1 MAAFTP
7 GNLVIYRVGTAG
19 GPAMPNTGNAVF
31 LDEVT
36 PTGTV
41 VQTIAMPTTAS
52 GSNKPLVAQG
62 RQSEEGHLT
71 LSQDGRYLMLTGYA
85 TTLPASGALQS
96 TTSATVP
103 RVVGRVGF
111 DGSIDTSTAL
121 TDYGSGSSPK
131 SVYSTDGT
139 DFWVSADS
147 AGTGGIRYATIG
159 NTTST
164 LVTANTVDGKELRIF
179 NGQLYVAAGSRFA
192 TVGTGVPIE
201 GTASL
206 TNLPGTINTGAA
218 TSGFF
223 FASTDALPG
232 PDLLYL
238 VDTTAAGGSI
248 LKYSSANQGANWT
261 LAGKIDAG
269 ANSYSGLTAQVVG
282 TAVTLYATRKV
293 INGAAGGG
301 ELVSIV
307 DTSGFTGNPSA
318 SPITVLMTAA
328 TNVGFRGVS
337 FVPTAAPANR
347 ANAAPVNTVPTTVA
361 GFQDVP
367 VLLNGSNAIRIADDS
382 GAASISV
389 TVSIP
394 AGVGTL
400 GATNGGESTVTVT
413 GSGTTSI
420 TFTGMRAK
428 VNVALTS
435 LYYSPTLH
443 RNTAA
448 NGVTTV
454 TVVTND
460 SGGSATDATGA
471 PITGTPLADTD
482 TFSITLAT
490 PMPFTPGNLAIYRVG
505 DGTAAL
511 TNNGS
516 SIIID
521 EYTTAGVLVQSIAMP
536 TVVDGAN
543 QPIIAA
549 GSQAAEGYLTRSVD
563 GRYLLLTGYNTTLGG
578 STGLAASTGV
588 NRGIARVDQACAV
601 NSTVS
606 VSNMSGAAIRT
617 VVSTDGNQIWYGG
630 EGGVRYLS
638 SLAATPISL
647 VAGVQIR
654 QLNIFNGQ
662 LYASTSNN
670 TSTNNS
676 RLATVGANLP
686 TTTVSAPVALPGVAV
701 GDGTAVFAPSGY
713 FFADLNASVAGLDTL
728 YLADDSD
735 TTGGVFKY
743 SFDGTTWVLNGSIGV
758 GSNNYRGLTGL
769 VSGNTVTL
777 YSTRGGA
784 NFVSIVDTSGYNAA
798 PAATISSALATAPSR
813 QAYRGIVAT
822 PDEGIT
828 AIGGLGGTTNYSS
841 GAAATSFANA
851 ATFNDASNLAGGSLR
866 ITYASGGLAG
876 DNLGLID
883 GNGIVA
889 GAGVV
894 TFNGTQIGTYPTSG
908 AGSGLNNTSLVVTF
922 NANGS
927 ANPVLSAGVQALL
940 RQVTFAT
947 SAAAGNR
954 VLNVAIAQ
962 NGGLTATTTQTVAV
976 TAGGPQ
982 APVNS
987 APVGPILST
996 EDVVV
1001 SFVGGN
1007 AISVSDG
1014 DAGASPIS
1022 TIISVPVGVGTFAA
1036 TNGGGTATISGG
1048 GSNSITIAGPQVQ
1061 INLALA
1067 TLQFTPALNRNTP
1080 SDGATTVTIVT
1091 SDGTLTDT
1099 DSFNITLVDVNDAPV
1114 ATADSLGVLATE
1126 NGPAFTIAA
1135 ATLLAND
1142 NAGAP
1147 NESGQT
1153 FAITSVGSPVGGTV
1167 SLAGTTI
1174 TFTPAAGFSGTAS
1187 FQYTI
1192 TDNGLSGGI
1201 SSPQSGTGT
1210 VTFTIADINDPP
1222 TATADVLSNIAE
1234 DSGVRTI
1241 AFSALTGNDS
1251 AGPGESTQT
1260 LTIISVSSPLGGTVA
1275 ISGTNVLFTPTLNY
1289 NGPASFTYVVQDS
1302 GLPPLTATGNV
1313 SFTITPVN
1321 DDPTISDIVN
1331 QNIGVNSS
1339 TGALS
1344 FTIGDVETAAASLI
1358 VTATS
1363 NNATLVPNN
1372 AANLVLGG
1380 SGASRTINVIPAAG
1394 QTGSAIITVTVSDG
1408 TTTTSDTFT
1417 VNVAANTAP
1426 TISDVP
1432 NQTIAEDGNL
1442 VPVAFTVGDL
1452 ETAAASL
1459 SVVGS
1464 SSNQAIIP
1472 DAAIIVANT
1481 GGGGRTVSI
1490 TPAANING
1498 SVTITLTVTDG
1509 AGLNSVDTFTLNI
1522 TEVND
1527 APTANNDS
1535 LTSVNEDSG
1544 VRTIPFSA
1552 LLANDSTGPTN
1563 ESAQTL
1569 TVTSVTAIAGGT
1581 VTISGTNVIFT
1592 PTANFN
1598 GAASFSYIAQ
1608 DNGTTNGAAAPLS
1621 TGSATVGFNI
1631 VAVNDAPSF
1640 TKGADI
1646 SVHLSEP
1653 AQTFAAWATAIL
1665 AGPAN
1670 ENGQTVTFNVS
1681 NNNTS
1686 LFAVQPAITANGTL
1700 TFTPQTGASGT
1711 TTVTVFAQDNGGVAN
1726 GGVDASASQTFT
1738 ITILPTPLNA
1748 LPTINSIANVTQMVG
1763 VAGPIVQLSGITAG
1777 LGETQA
1783 LQVTATSNN
1792 PSIVANP
1799 TIGYTSPNA
1808 TGTLT
1813 LASATQ
1819 TSAATITVTVRD
1831 AGPDGSFLTSDDGVV
1846 TTQFSVIVVPYN
1858 APPDANDATRSTVAG
1873 TPISGVLSA
1882 TDVDSPTLTYSII
1895 TPPVLGTLTA
1905 FNATTG
1911 AFTYTPTPGA
1921 SGLDLFQFRVT
1932 DGISSDTATVRIVV
1946 QGAAPTITQS
1956 GGDLIV
1962 VGTPSP
1968 DQLIVS
1974 NLTATTVRVRTQF
1987 GFGDFAVTNQLVING
2002 ADSNDYIV
2010 VAGVLTPTTI
2020 DGGAGDDYISS
2031 GVQNDTI
2038 IGGLGNDR
2046 VNASGG
2052 NNVVWGDNLNE
2063 QDSPIG
2069 GDDVLSSLG
2078 GLDLLFGGGG
2088 NDQLFPGDGDDY
2100 VYGGAGDDVI
2110 DAGSGN
2116 DRIYGGEGL
2125 DQLYGSDGDDVISG
2139 GAGSDTLN
2147 GGTGNDLLIGG
2158 AGADSLNGQD
2168 GSDVLVDRELTI
2180 GSSTSISDAA
2190 DNALLSLL
2198 NNWSS
2203 FHTPNLL
2210 GALLAGSDNAP
2221 DQLSGGTGDD
2231 DFYAEANDFTSDFS
2245 APFYGN
2251 DRRY

>member
-7 GNLVIYRVGTAG
+7 GNLVIYRVGTG
-19 GPAMPNTGNAVF
+19 SPAMPNTGNAVF
-31 LDEVT
+31 LDEIT
-36 PTGTV
+36 PAGAT

-52 GSNKPLVAQG
+52 GSNKPLIAQG

-71 LSQDGRYLMLTGYA
+71 LSQDGRYLVLTGYA
-85 TTLPASGALQS
+85 TTLPGSGALQS

-131 SVYSTDGT
+131 SVYSSDGT

-223 FASTDALPG
+223 FASTDASPG

-282 TAVTLYATRKV
+282 TTVTLYATRKV

-307 DTSGFTGNPSA
+307 DNSGFTGNPSSA
-318 SPITVLMTAA
+318 VITVLMTAA

-337 FVPTAAPANR
+337 FVPTALPANR
-347 ANAAPVNTVPTTVA
+347 ANTAPVNTVPTTVA

-367 VLLNGSNAIRIADDS
+367 VLLNGSNAIRVADDS
-382 GAASISV
+382 GAALISV

-400 GATNGGESTVTVT
+400 GATNGGESTVSVT
-413 GSGTTSI
+413 GSGSTSI

-443 RNTAA
+443 RNTPA
-448 NGVTTV
+448 NGATTV

-460 SGGSATDATGA
+460 SGGSATDAIGA
-471 PITGTPLADTD
+471 PITGTPLTDTD
-482 TFSITLAT
+482 TFAITLAT

-521 EYTTAGVLVQSIAMP
+521 EYTTAGVLVQSIGMP
-536 TVVDGAN
+536 TVVDGTN
-543 QPIIAA
+543 QPLIAA
-549 GSQAAEGYLTRSVD
+549 GSQGSEGYLTRSVD

-578 STGLAASTGV
+578 STGLAASTTV
-588 NRGIARVDQACAV
+588 NRGIARVDQSGAV

-606 VSNMSGAAIRT
+606 VSNMSGAQIRT

-630 EGGVRYLS
+630 ENGVRYLS

-647 VAGVQIR
+647 VGSVQIR

-686 TTTVSAPVALPGVAV
+686 TSTVSAPVALPGIPV

-713 FFADLNASVAGLDTL
+713 FFADLNPGVAGLDTL

-735 TTGGVFKY
+735 TTGGVFKF
-743 SFDGTTWVLNGSIGV
+743 SFDGTTWLPNGGIGV
-758 GSNNYRGLTGL
+758 GSNNYRGITGS

-777 YSTRGGA
+777 YSTRGGG

-798 PAATISSALATAPSR
+798 PAATISSALASAAAK
-813 QAYRGIVAT
+813 QAFRGIVAT
-822 PDEGIT
+822 PDDGIT
-828 AIGGLGGTTNYSS
+828 AIGGLGGATNYSS
-841 GAAATSFANA
+841 GAAATTFASA
-851 ATFNDASNLAGGSLR
+851 ATFADASNLAGGSLT
-866 ITYASGGLAG
+866 ISYASGGLSG
-876 DNLGLID
+876 DGLAIAN
-883 GNGIVA
+883 GSGIVA
-889 GAGVV
+889 AAGVV

-908 AGSGLNNTSLVVTF
+908 VGSGVNNNSLVVTF

-927 ANPVLSAGVQALL
+927 ASAVLSSAVQALL

-947 SAAAGNR
+947 GAAAGNR

-962 NGGLTATTTQTVAV
+962 NGGLTATTTQTVSV
-976 TAGGPQ
+976 SAGGPQ
-982 APVNS
+982 APVNG
-987 APVGPILST
+987 APSGPVLST
-996 EDVVV
+996 EDVLV
-1001 SFVGGN
+1001 SFVGAN
-1007 AISVSDG
+1007 ALSVSDG

-1022 TIISVPVGVGTFAA
+1022 TIVSVPAGVGTFAA
-1036 TNGGGTATISGG
+1036 TNGGGSATITGG
-1048 GSNSITIAGPQVQ
+1048 GTASITFSGPQAQ

-1080 SDGATTVTIVT
+1080 ADGVTTVTIVT
-1091 SDGTLTDT
+1091 SDGALSDT

-1114 ATADSLGVLATE
+1114 AAADSLGALATE
-1126 NGPAFTIAA
+1126 SGPAFTIAA

-1142 NAGAP
+1142 NTGAP
-1147 NESGQT
+1147 NESTQT
-1153 FAITSVGSPVGGTV
+1153 FTITAVSTPVGGTA

-1174 TFTPAAGFSGTAS
+1174 TFTPAVGFSGTAS

-1210 VTFTIADINDPP
+1210 VTFTISDINDPP
-1222 TATADVLSNIAE
+1222 TATADTLANIAE

-1241 AFSALTGNDS
+1241 PFNALTGNDS
-1251 AGPGESTQT
+1251 AGPGEATQT
-1260 LTIISVSSPLGGTVA
+1260 LTIISVSSPVGGTAV
-1275 ISGTNVLFTPTLNY
+1275 ISGTNVLFTPTANY
-1289 NGPASFTYVVQDS
+1289 NGPASFSYVVQDN
-1302 GLPPLTATGNV
+1302 GLPPLTATASV
-1313 SFTITPVN
+1313 SFTIAPVN

-1331 QNIGVNSS
+1331 QNIGVNGS
-1339 TGALS
+1339 TGVLS
-1344 FTIGDVETAAASLI
+1344 FTIGDLETGVASLI

-1363 NNATLVPNN
+1363 SNTTLVPNN
-1372 AANLVLGG
+1372 IANLVLAG

-1394 QTGSAIITVTVSDG
+1394 QSGAATITVTVSDG
-1408 TTTTSDTFT
+1408 TTSASDTF
-1417 VNVAANTAP
+1417 VLNVAANTAP
-1426 TISDVP
+1426 TISAVV
-1432 NQTIAEDGNL
+1432 NQTIAEEGSL
-1442 VPVAFTVGDL
+1442 APVAFTVGDL
-1452 ETAAASL
+1452 ETGAASL
-1459 SVVGS
+1459 SVVAT
-1464 SSNQAIIP
+1464 SSNQSIIP
-1472 DAAIIVANT
+1472 NASIIIAST
-1481 GGGGRTVSI
+1481 GGGGRTVAI
-1490 TPAANING
+1490 APTANING

-1509 AGLNSVDTFTLNI
+1509 GGLTAVDTFTLNI

-1527 APTANNDS
+1527 APTATNDALAS
-1535 LTSVNEDSG
+1535 INEDSG
-1544 VRTIPFSA
+1544 VRTIPFAA
-1552 LLANDSTGPTN
+1552 LLSNDSTGPTN

-1569 TVTSVTAIAGGT
+1569 TITSVTAIAGGT
-1581 VTISGTNVIFT
+1581 VSISGANVIFT

-1598 GAASFSYIAQ
+1598 GSASFSYIAQ
-1608 DNGTTNGAAAPLS
+1608 DNGTTNGVAALLTA
-1621 TGSATVGFNI
+1621 TGAASFNI
-1631 VAVNDAPSF
+1631 IAVNDAPSF
-1640 TKGADI
+1640 AKGADI
-1646 SVHLSEP
+1646 TVHIDEP
-1653 AQTFAAWATAIL
+1653 LKSFAGWATAIS
-1665 AGPAN
+1665 AGPTD
-1670 ENGQTVTFNVS
+1670 ENGQVVSFNVS
-1681 NNNTS
+1681 NNNTAIFS
-1686 LFAVQPAITANGTL
+1686 AQPAIAANGTL

-1711 TTVTVFAQDNGGVAN
+1711 ATITVFAQDNGGVAN
-1726 GGVDASASQTFT
+1726 GGVDASASQTFV
-1738 ITILPTPLNA
+1738 ITILPTPLNVA
-1748 LPTINSIANVTQMVG
+1748 PTINSIANVIQMIG
-1763 VAGPIVQLSGITAG
+1763 GAPPTVQLSGITAG

-1792 PSIVANP
+1792 TVIVPNP
-1799 TIGYTSPNA
+1799 TIGYASPNA
-1808 TGTLT
+1808 IGTLS
-1813 LASATQ
+1813 LGNVTQ
-1819 TSAATITVTVRD
+1819 LGSATITVTVRD

-1846 TTQFSVIVVPYN
+1846 STQFTVTTVPYN
-1858 APPDANDATRSTVAG
+1858 APPNANDATRSTTAGVA
-1873 TPISGVLSA
+1873 ISGVLTA
-1882 TDVDSPTLTYSII
+1882 TDADTPVLTYSII
-1895 TPPVLGTLTA
+1895 APPLLGNITS
-1905 FNATTG
+1905 FNAATG
-1911 AFTYTPTPGA
+1911 AFTYTPNSGVF
-1921 SGLDLFQFRVT
+1921 GLDAFTFSVT

-1946 QGAAPTITQS
+1946 QGSTPTVTTS

-1962 VGTPSP
+1962 VGTPAP

-1974 NLTATTVRVRTQF
+1974 NLNATTVRVRTQF
-1987 GFGDFAVTNQLVING
+1987 GFGDFPLMNQLVING

-2010 VAGVLTPTTI
+2010 VSGVLLPTTI

-2031 GVQNDTI
+2031 GLQNDTI
-2038 IGGLGNDR
+2038 IGGLGNDQ

-2063 QDSPIG
+2063 QDSPTG
-2069 GDDVLSSLG
+2069 GRDVLSSLG

-2088 NDQLFPGDGDDY
+2088 NDELYPGDGDDY
-2100 VYGGAGDDVI
+2100 VYGGAGDDLI
-2110 DAGSGN
+2110 DAGIGN
-2116 DRIYGGEGL
+2116 DRIYGGDGL
-2125 DQLYGSDGDDVISG
+2125 DKLYGGAGDDIISG
-2139 GAGSDTLN
+2139 GAGSDELH
-2147 GGTGNDLLIGG
+2147 GSIGSDLLIGG
-2158 AGADSLNGQD
+2158 AGADSLDGQD
-2168 GSDVLVDRELTI
+2168 GSDILVGRELTF
-2180 GSSTSISDAA
+2180 GSSTTISDAA
-2190 DNALLSLL
+2190 DSALLSLL
-2198 NNWSS
+2198 NNWKS
-2203 FHTPNLL
+2203 FHPANLL
-2210 GALLAGSDNAP
+2210 SSLLGPADNAP
-2221 DQLSGGTGDD
+2221 DDLQGGTGDD
-2231 DFYAEANDFTSDFS
+2231 DFYAETNDLTSDFNL
-2245 APFYGN
+2245 PFLGA
-2251 DRRY
+2251 DRRF